1 MSYSRSLSLVALA
14 AASIALTGPARA
26 DAVEDFYKS
35 ATVTLVVGFT
45 PGGGYDQYAR
55 VLARY
60 FGHHIPGNPT
70 VIVQNM
76 PGAGSLTSVK
86 YLDASAPTDGT
97 AIAVFNNGLLVQSAT
112 IPDKVTVDFTKVAWL
127 GSITPDYR
135 VCYAWSTTGV
145 KDWAD
150 VMKRKEFVLGSTGK
164 GSGNYVNGAILRMVL
179 KAPVKQILGFPGS
192 AEQRLAIER
201 GELDG
206 DCGSWS
212 SIPVDWVEAK
222 KINTFVRFS
231 AQRPQEIPESARY
244 VGELSADQHQKD
256 LIELLSAGDQ
266 LGRPLVM
273 SQRVPA
279 DRLKAMRAAFDATM
293 KDPGFVADAKKQ
305 NLGVDPADYA
315 AAEKIAAKIAKAPPA
330 LAHEAKDVME

>member
-206 DCGSWS
+206 DCGSWT
-212 SIPVDWVEAK
+212 SIPVDWVK
-222 KINTFVRFS
+222 NGKIAPFVRFS
-231 AQRPQEIPESARY
+231 EQRPAYIPESARY
-244 VGELSADQHQKD
+244 VGEFAKTPDQKA
-256 LIELLSAGDQ
+256 LVKLLSAGDQ
-266 LGRPLVM
+266 IGRPFIL
-273 SQRVPA
+273 SKRVPA
-279 DRLKAMRAAFDATM
+279 DRLAILRTAFDATM
-293 KDPGFVADAKKQ
+293 KDPGFLADAKKQ
-305 NLGVDPADYA
+305 NLTVDAMQGPE
-315 AAEKIAAKIAKAPPA
+315 AEKIVAEIAKSPPKLVA
-330 LAHEAKDVME
+330 EAKSVSE